1 MMIFSNLH
9 KSSLLQASLHGRFPN
24 FLDPPESE
32 PHNLDAIPVQRKNV
46 QLSHNE
52 PVGNHKIRA
61 RLLCNLIPLQ
71 FLCIINKKGPV
82 RQ

>member
-1 MMIFSNLH
+1 MIFSNLH

-61 RLLCNLIPLQ
+61 RLLCNLISLK
-71 FLCIINKKGPV
+71 FLRIISKGLV
-82 RQ
+82 RP

>member
-9 KSSLLQASLHGRFPN
+9 KSSLLQVSMEGFQTFWTL
-24 FLDPPESE
+24 LSPESE
-32 PHNLDAIPVQRKNV
+32 PHNLDVIPVQRKNV

-61 RLLCNLIPLQ
+61 RLLCNLISLK
-71 FLCIINKKGPV
+71 FLCIISKGPV